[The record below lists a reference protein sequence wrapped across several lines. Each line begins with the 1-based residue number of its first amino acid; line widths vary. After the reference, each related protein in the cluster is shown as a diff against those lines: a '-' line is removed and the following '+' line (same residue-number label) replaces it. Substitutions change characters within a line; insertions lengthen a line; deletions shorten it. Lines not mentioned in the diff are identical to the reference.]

1 MNTLVWGAGVVT
13 VVGTCLL
20 GYHQAKTLAWLL
32 FFFKHNYQNYRP
44 QRPLVCHHWAKDWKL
59 KLGELSQSISYSVDP
74 RETSTLENK
83 IFLYSP
89 VVLIRTK
96 AKHIIY
102 IISLRNYLLV
112 FLKLFFK
119 IVERR
124 VFLLSVCLEVQAHFH
139 GVEWKVVLYYEKMT
153 ENSRRAWQHFCV
165 SWLIRKN

>member
-1 MNTLVWGAGVVT
+1 M
-13 VVGTCLL
+13 
-20 GYHQAKTLAWLL
+20 
-32 FFFKHNYQNYRP
+32 
-44 QRPLVCHHWAKDWKL
+44 
-59 KLGELSQSISYSVDP
+59 DP

-96 AKHIIY
+96 AKQSIY

-124 VFLLSVCLEVQAHFH
+124 VFLLSVCLEVQAHLH
-139 GVEWKVVLYYEKMT
+139 GMEWKVVLHYERMT
-153 ENSRRAWQHFCV
+153 ENSRREWQHFCV
-165 SWLIRKN
+165 SWLIRKKERAVLISGSIIIKVSRMLQ